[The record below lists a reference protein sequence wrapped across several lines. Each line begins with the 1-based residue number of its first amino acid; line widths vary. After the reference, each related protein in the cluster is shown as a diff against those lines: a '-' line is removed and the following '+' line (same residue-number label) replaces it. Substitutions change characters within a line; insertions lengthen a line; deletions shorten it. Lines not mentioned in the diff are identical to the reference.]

1 MDINDKIEEA
11 IILIKE
17 LDTVAYN
24 FRKDNIVEDR
34 FGDPT
39 PESWDKWDDF
49 YEKYPKFRE
58 LAQACD
64 YLTSRV
70 HVDESDL

>member
-1 MDINDKIEEA
+1 MSINDKVEEA
-11 IILIKE
+11 IALIKE
-17 LDTVAYN
+17 LDDVAYK
-24 FRKDNIVEDR
+24 FREDNIVEDK

-64 YLTSRV
+64 YLTSRSRA
-70 HVDESDL
+70 DESDL